1 MWHCKTYR
9 GDLAAAL
16 YEPLEAEAQARLDAH
31 LAQCAACRA
40 EDQALRAFVDAIP
53 SNGAAFEGD
62 LLPALREELRHT
74 APGTRRFAWGI
85 LAPVTVAVAAAVVAV
100 VVVALTLMAP
110 HQEDSAAPGHI
121 AVSQPVD
128 VAAPAR
134 AIAGAA
140 RTLAA
145 SNNFVAA
152 QGLLTNALENEVPAA
167 GTLRLALADI
177 EFEHGQRYAE
187 AYGAYQT
194 LKRDFPAVWAASP
207 AETKDRFDLL
217 SEVRGDNFDPLY
229 RLDAVHTFEQLE
241 KILALSPERQMLA
254 SLAVA
259 RMAEIIQAEGAPDT
273 GIRVAALEAV
283 RARCTEP
290 LAVAQLSIALGDVYW
305 KELKDPLRARSHYEE
320 AASAT
325 HLALAQRAEAALS
338 ELDALARP

>member
-100 VVVALTLMAP
+100 FTLLAP
-110 HQEDSAAPGHI
+110 EEPPAPSRQI
-121 AVSQPVD
+121 TLSPPVD
-128 VAAPAR
+128 LAVPAR

-305 KELKDPLRARSHYEE
+305 KELKDPLRARPHYEE